1 MDIAIG
7 IVLVLDV
14 YAIVYYRL
22 LVRHFLKT
30 DRGVSEST
38 FGALL
43 TPPPWRDLSPLGRKY
58 AKRYYGA
65 VVVLVLC
72 LAVTAATR
80 PFPTL
85 Q

>member
-14 YAIVYYRL
+14 YAVVYYRL

-30 DRGVSEST
+30 DSGVTEST
-38 FGALL
+38 LGALL
-43 TPPPWRDLSPLGRKY
+43 SPPPWRDLSPLGRKY
-58 AKRYYGA
+58 AKRYYVAGF
-65 VVVLVLC
+65 VLVLC
-72 LAVTAATR
+72 LAVVAATR
-80 PFPTL
+80 PFPTF

>member
-22 LVRHFLKT
+22 LVRHFLKA
-30 DRGVSEST
+30 DRGVFEST
-38 FGALL
+38 LGALL
-43 TPPPWRDLSPLGRKY
+43 SPPPRRELSPLGRKY

-72 LAVTAATR
+72 LAVIAATR

-85 Q
+85 L

>member
-1 MDIAIG
+1 MDTAIG

-22 LVRHFLKT
+22 LVRHFLKA
-30 DRGVSEST
+30 DGGISESAL
-38 FGALL
+38 GALL
-43 TPPPWRDLSPLGRKY
+43 SPPPWRDLSPLGRKY

-65 VVVLVLC
+65 VAVLVVC
-72 LAVTAATR
+72 LAFIAATR
-80 PFPTL
+80 PFPVL

>member
-7 IVLVLDV
+7 IVIVLDV

-22 LVRHFLKT
+22 LVRHFLKADGGIQET
-30 DRGVSEST
+30 T

-43 TPPPWRDLSPLGRKY
+43 TPPPWRDLSLLGRKY

>member
-1 MDIAIG
+1 MDI
-7 IVLVLDV
+7 
-14 YAIVYYRL
+14 AIVYYRL

-30 DRGVSEST
+30 DSGVSEST
-38 FGALL
+38 LGALL
-43 TPPPWRDLSPLGRKY
+43 SPPPWRDLSPLGRKY

-65 VVVLVLC
+65 VAVLMVC
-72 LAVTAATR
+72 LGVIAATH

>member
-22 LVRHFLKT
+22 LVRHFLKA
-30 DRGVSEST
+30 DGGVSEST
-38 FGALL
+38 LGALL
-43 TPPPWRDLSPLGRKY
+43 SPPPWRGLSPLGRKY
-58 AKRYYGA
+58 AKRYYVA
-65 VVVLVLC
+65 VAVLVLC

-80 PFPTL
+80 PFPAL